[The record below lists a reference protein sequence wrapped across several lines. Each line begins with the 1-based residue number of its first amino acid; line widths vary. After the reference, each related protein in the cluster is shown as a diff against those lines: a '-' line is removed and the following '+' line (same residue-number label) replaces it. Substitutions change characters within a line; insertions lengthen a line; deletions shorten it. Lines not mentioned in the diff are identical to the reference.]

1 MFTASCESQT
11 LVFSDLRSQINFS
24 CSTWGADSWQ
34 SSTWN
39 DQHCTRGAVLTVEIS
54 RRGWNTFV
62 ACTAASNTFLW
73 SAGSCLRWL
82 IVHYS
87 TKNRL
92 RVVFLQHYNKYIL
105 FRQGTSSWHLIIMQT
120 LFVSG
125 CNTLITFIFKW
136 ESTTVALTFKGKV
149 CTQWI
154 SFPSQLTHIYYV
166 EELLWF
172 QTQRKTKKHW
182 VWTHCGW
189 FTSPWTPLSSNV
201 HSTMQHHLLSASVCG
216 SSCIIDSEVL
226 SCTGL
231 SKVFAQ
237 LISSTDNF
245 WHIADI
251 SVGCSRLYGTW

>member
-1 MFTASCESQT
+1 M
-11 LVFSDLRSQINFS
+11 RSRFMTKQY
-24 CSTWGADSWQ
+24 
-34 SSTWN
+34 
-39 DQHCTRGAVLTVEIS
+39 LK
-54 RRGWNTFV
+54 
-62 ACTAASNTFLW
+62 W
-73 SAGSCLRWL
+73 SALHTRCCVDSGNKQTRMKHICCLHCCVQHIPVVSRL
-82 IVHYS
+82 VPS
-87 TKNRL
+87 LTDCPLLNEKNRL

-105 FRQGTSSWHLIIMQT
+105 FRQATSSWHLIIMQT

-237 LISSTDNF
+237 LISSTYDF

>member
-24 CSTWGADSWQ
+24 CSTWGADSWL

-105 FRQGTSSWHLIIMQT
+105 FRRATSSWHLIIMQT

-172 QTQRKTKKHW
+172 QTQRKTKKDW

-189 FTSPWTPLSSNV
+189 FTSPWHSDLMSTVQCSTICYQHQSVAPVVSLTQRSFHVQDSLKSLLNWLVPLTTSD
-201 HSTMQHHLLSASVCG
+201 TLQIFL
-216 SSCIIDSEVL
+216 
-226 SCTGL
+226 
-231 SKVFAQ
+231 
-237 LISSTDNF
+237 
-245 WHIADI
+245 
-251 SVGCSRLYGTW
+251 